1 MFRVLVFALSFL
13 TVLSL
18 SAAPKR
24 KVQVNVEVWKN
35 GKLDSSPQFIVTEG
49 EEASLAQSSDALSFK
64 MNVSP
69 QNSPFSDKAFKIALQ
84 FVEVKN
90 GEDQEPLT
98 ASVETTSYAISTV
111 KFLPPTQ
118 EASPVELKITAK
130 PL

>member
-1 MFRVLVFALSFL
+1 MFRVLVFAITLL
-13 TVLSL
+13 AGLSL

-35 GKLDSSPQFIVTEG
+35 GRLDSSPQFVVTEG
-49 EEASLAQSSDALSFK
+49 EEASVAQSSDALSFK
-64 MNVSP
+64 LNVSP
-69 QNSPFSDKAFKIALQ
+69 KNSPFSDKAFKIALE

-98 ASVETTSYAISTV
+98 ANVETTSYDVSTV
-111 KFLPPTQ
+111 KFLPPKQ
-118 EASPVELKITAK
+118 DAAPVELKITAK